1 MENIKFKSIVVEEI
15 ESSYCQSLK
24 DKTITELPIGDV
36 TIKVAYTGLN
46 YKDALSFRGHKGIT
60 KKYPHTPGIDAS
72 GVIAESSSLKFKVGD
87 KVLVTGYDLGMN
99 TSGGFQEYIRVPS
112 EWVVDLPEN
121 LSLKQ
126 AMIYGTAGFTSAL
139 AIHRIQQTGIKPS
152 SGKILVTGATGG
164 VGIVAVALLSNL
176 GYEVE
181 ASTGKPEYTEL
192 LKEIGAVNILS
203 RDEVLDNTNRPL
215 LQRRWIGVIENV
227 GGNTLNSVIKQVE
240 KGGAV
245 VIIGNV
251 KGDSFQSTVYPFLL
265 RGIALLGVESAET
278 NMELRIK
285 LWKKLANEWKIECFD
300 KIHKVIKLNEIIDEI
315 NKMLE
320 GKQAKKVIVEIDST
334 LT

>member
-1 MENIKFKSIVVEEI
+1 MENIKFKSIVVEEV
-15 ESSYCQSLK
+15 EGSYYQSLK
-24 DKTITELPIGDV
+24 DKTIAELPDGDV

-60 KKYPHTPGIDAS
+60 KKYPHTPGIDTS
-72 GVIAESSSLKFKVGD
+72 GVIVESSSPKFKVGD

-112 EWVVDLPEN
+112 EWVVALPEN
-121 LSLKQ
+121 LTLKQ

-139 AIHRIQQTGIKPS
+139 AVHRIQQIGIVPG

-181 ASTGKPEYTEL
+181 ASTGKPEFAEL

-203 RDEVLDNTNRPL
+203 RDEVIDNTNRPL
-215 LQRRWIGVIENV
+215 LQRRWKGVIENV
-227 GGNTLNSVIKQVE
+227 GGNTLSSVIKQVE
-240 KGGAV
+240 KGGAIA
-245 VIIGNV
+245 IIGNV
-251 KGDSFQSTVYPFLL
+251 TGDSFQSSVYPFLL

-278 NMELRIK
+278 NMELRIQ
-285 LWKKLANEWKIECFD
+285 LWKKLAGEWKIGCFD
-300 KIHKVIKLNEIIDEI
+300 KIHKVIKLDGIIGEI

-320 GKQAKKVIVEIDST
+320 GKQAKKVIVEIDQT

>member
-1 MENIKFKSIVVEEI
+1 MENIKFKSIVVEEV
-15 ESSYCQSLK
+15 EGSYCQSLIE
-24 DKTITELPIGDV
+24 KTISELPIGDV